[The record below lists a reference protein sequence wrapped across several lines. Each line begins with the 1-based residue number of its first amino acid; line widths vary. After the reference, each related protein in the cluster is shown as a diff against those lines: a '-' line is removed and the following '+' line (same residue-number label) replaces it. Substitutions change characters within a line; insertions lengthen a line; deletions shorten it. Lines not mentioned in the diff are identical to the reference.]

1 MNMKIVPGAVTFQNI
16 DEMTKKSALNPP
28 GTLAYITEEEALL
41 VRVNKGWQ
49 YIALGTLVPIA
60 TPAPPT
66 TVAPSMR
73 FDLQSKNLLNSPPPL
88 LNTPTLRVAALN
100 EPSTGDL
107 QGIRGAD
114 FACYRQGRRAG
125 LLGTFKAFL
134 SSRVQNL
141 DTIVRPADRDLPVVN
156 TRGDVLFNSWKGIF
170 NGQGGFFSQA
180 PRIYSFSGKNVMTD
194 STWPMKMV
202 WHGSLPNGE
211 RSMDTYCDAWH
222 SGDHLKGGFA
232 SNLDGHK
239 LLEQKRQSCD
249 SKLIILCVEALSQ
262 DRKRKKR
269 EIGDGGSHGESE
281 SREFKTADEYA
292 AHLEN
297 LLL

>member
-1 MNMKIVPGAVTFQNI
+1 MAMVISTRAKLVITALILFFLLGIVLVTGS
-16 DEMTKKSALNPP
+16 T
-28 GTLAYITEEEALL
+28 
-41 VRVNKGWQ
+41 KGWFNPNR
-49 YIALGTLVPIA
+49 YNGER
-60 TPAPPT
+60 
-66 TVAPSMR
+66 VAAR
-73 FDLQSKNLLNSPPPL
+73 IQ
-88 LNTPTLRVAALN
+88 LRVAALN

-222 SGDHLKGGFA
+222 SGDHLKGSFA

-269 EIGDGGSHGESE
+269 EIGDGSSHGESE

>member
-1 MNMKIVPGAVTFQNI
+1 
-16 DEMTKKSALNPP
+16 
-28 GTLAYITEEEALL
+28 
-41 VRVNKGWQ
+41 
-49 YIALGTLVPIA
+49 
-60 TPAPPT
+60 
-66 TVAPSMR
+66 MR

-222 SGDHLKGGFA
+222 SGDHLKGSFA

-269 EIGDGGSHGESE
+269 EIGDGSSHGESE